1 MRCRTAQRQMALA
14 VGEDLP
20 QAETAELNHH
30 LAGCATCQ
38 QAWSTHQECITALQ
52 SSREEHV
59 VSLPRTT
66 VWPILARRIQ
76 RRALTPRRVVL
87 NGWIGGLV
95 VMSASILVFV
105 FSLEEEEFAK
115 PSRPRRVIVTGTPV
129 MHAHDSYSLYS
140 NGRYIRQLPKQ
151 SAHPNAGE
159 L

>member
-20 QAETAELNHH
+20 QAETAELNCH

-38 QAWSTHQECITALQ
+38 QAWSRHQECMSALQ

-59 VSLPRTT
+59 VSLPKTT
-66 VWPILARRIQ
+66 VWPVLARRIQ
-76 RRALTPRRVVL
+76 RCALAPRRVVL

-105 FSLEEEEFAK
+105 FSLEEEEYAK
-115 PSRPRRVIVTGTPV
+115 PSRPRRVIITGTPV
-129 MHAHDSYSLYS
+129 MHTQDSDSLYS
-140 NGRYIRQLPKQ
+140 AARYGRPLPKL